1 MHCLFS
7 LVTITIKTIY
17 LKEFMKTLIVYSCRS
32 CNSTVYSL
40 IGLPTAYFLMQFAT
54 ISKLT
59 EEGNS
64 GTDIVYDSK

>member
-1 MHCLFS
+1 
-7 LVTITIKTIY
+7 
-17 LKEFMKTLIVYSCRS
+17 MKTLIVYSCRS